1 MILLSPRT
9 KDNVLRSMCAVSLK
23 LVDFKPVTFG
33 GHPPRLGLEQLEQ
46 LEYEAAQPI
55 YSTISF
61 STSDERNGLH
71 D

>member
-1 MILLSPRT
+1 
-9 KDNVLRSMCAVSLK
+9 MCAVSLK